1 MAKVSIDLTEPP
13 SLELFADP
21 MVAAIVLSLFCDRR
35 ATDEF
40 GRVGGGWWGD
50 ALTSDVGDRWGCER
64 WTQNRRI
71 NTAETLRLEED
82 YDRAA
87 LQWLIDDG
95 VVQRIEVRAFDAGNE
110 CMGLV
115 IVLDGEI
122 FELELNH
129 GV

>member
-1 MAKVSIDLTEPP
+1 MPKVRIDLTEPP
-13 SLELFADP
+13 PLELFAEP
-21 MVAAIVLSLFCDRR
+21 MVAAIVLSLFCNRR

-50 ALTSDVGDRWGCER
+50 ALATDLGDRWGCER
-64 WTQNRRI
+64 WTQNRRL
-71 NTAETLRLEED
+71 NVAETLRLEED

-110 CMGLV
+110 CMGLT
-115 IVLDGEI
+115 IAIDGDL
-122 FELELNH
+122 FDLELNH
-129 GV
+129 GL